1 MRNEKRF
8 FSVPLQMVMPNK
20 MAEMFIKSDK
30 PIYSSLES
38 LYIRVKNNPF
48 LMINTS
54 NKIYRIFIL
63 LFAILSM
70 CVIGG
75 ITFYSM
81 DANRNILNTGQ
92 IDYEEFNKNKI

>member
-1 MRNEKRF
+1 
-8 FSVPLQMVMPNK
+8 MVMPNK

-38 LYIRVKNNPF
+38 LCIRVKNNPF

-63 LFAILSM
+63 LFAIMSM

-75 ITFYSM
+75 IAFYSM